1 MRNNFNKGFTL
12 IELLAIVAIL
22 ATIITATVVVMN
34 PIEMLRQA
42 EDTVRL
48 NDFNSIHQTLNL
60 FQSNRPGDSIGVPN
74 IVYVSIPSDSPTCV
88 GLGLPTLPSGWA
100 YRCVTTANLR
110 NINGTGWIPVNFT
123 TITGRIPL
131 TTLPID
137 PINTATSGNYYAY
150 VTNGTSWALATIMG
164 SRRHAPSA
172 VRDGGTDS
180 ARFEVGNNL
189 SLWTSASGLVGYWSF
204 DGTGSIANNQIAG
217 LRDESGRGNHGTA
230 SNANAVGMAFV
241 PGRVNNAIT
250 FDGVDDFVRVPHSA
264 NLDMVFGTNTVFTL
278 EAWVFP
284 RAWANWAAIM
294 NKARGACWGHTTNGM
309 WASEQNGF
317 ACAMGSGVDPVVCNP
332 SGSIIMIAYRPP
344 LNSWSHIVCTADGTN
359 LIMYVDGRET
369 GRVPI
374 AWLTHPRFS
383 NTEHLVIGRRT
394 TGAGPSFNGNI
405 DESRI
410 YNRALSAIEIMANFN
425 ATR

>member
-88 GLGLPTLPSGWA
+88 GLGLPALPSGWA

-172 VRDGGTDS
+172 LRDGGPDL
-180 ARFEVGNNL
+180 ARYEVGTNL
-189 SLWTSASGLVGYWSF
+189 TIAPFTHGLVGYWSF
-204 DGTGSIANNQIAG
+204 DGTGSIANNQTTG

-230 SNANAVGMAFV
+230 SNVNGTGMAFV
-241 PGRVNNAIT
+241 PGRVGNAVT
-250 FDGVDDFVRVPHSA
+250 FDGVDDVVDYGNIGAISNFTIELWFNSTAVENHRNLFHTHFPITGFDTTGVRVEQYTGGLFRVGVSA
-264 NLDMVFGTNTVFTL
+264 NNIWRAYSITSTLIANRWYHLVVTRNGNTLLVYLDSVLRVNISNTS
-278 EAWVFP
+278 WPSDFP
-284 RAWANWAAIM
+284 RM
-294 NKARGACWGHTTNGM
+294 N
-309 WASEQNGF
+309 
-317 ACAMGSGVDPVVCNP
+317 
-332 SGSIIMIAYRPP
+332 
-344 LNSWSHIVCTADGTN
+344 
-359 LIMYVDGRET
+359 
-369 GRVPI
+369 
-374 AWLTHPRFS
+374 
-383 NTEHLVIGRRT
+383 IGRGSSISPDRW
-394 TGAGPSFNGNI
+394 FRGNI
-405 DESRI
+405 DEVRI
-410 YNRALSAIEIMANFN
+410 YNRALTEAEIRTIFN